1 MKNKNNMADISMELL
16 QSEQKSWRLLD
27 NALKD
32 ANGKSIS
39 FGRYMNDKYNM
50 NNDELAKEDSES
62 MAVLILLKNHVKEI
76 R

>member
-1 MKNKNNMADISMELL
+1 MADISMELL

-32 ANGKSIS
+32 ANGKNIS

-50 NNDELAKEDSES
+50 NNEDLANEVNETLA
-62 MAVLILLKNHVKEI
+62 MLMLLKDHVKEI